1 MCRFCEAIGPIC
13 RYITDPHWSDGT
25 YDRVPHHPPPPDDL
39 LTELD
44 QTTSSQ
50 PSGLNGHV
58 RARTARPKVPQRRKR
73 LLKTGASRPKPAVF
87 PVRLRWPALASGTH
101 RRLRSVCQL
110 HKVPE
115 VLTSPGSRLS
125 PAYRMMPRSSA
136 TRSWSPTSTGTSDA
150 SADPDYNEAAGEMK
164 WLVLLPGKWNKQVQ
178 YAWRFDPCEL
188 RPPGTPCPPPRA
200 PRFEARAPD
209 DEFLDETVPHVPRAA
224 RK

>member
-1 MCRFCEAIGPIC
+1 
-13 RYITDPHWSDGT
+13 
-25 YDRVPHHPPPPDDL
+25 
-39 LTELD
+39 
-44 QTTSSQ
+44 
-50 PSGLNGHV
+50 
-58 RARTARPKVPQRRKR
+58 
-73 LLKTGASRPKPAVF
+73 
-87 PVRLRWPALASGTH
+87 
-101 RRLRSVCQL
+101 
-110 HKVPE
+110 
-115 VLTSPGSRLS
+115 
-125 PAYRMMPRSSA
+125 MMPRSSA

>member
-1 MCRFCEAIGPIC
+1 MAMSERG
-13 RYITDPHWSDGT
+13 R
-25 YDRVPHHPPPPDDL
+25 
-39 LTELD
+39 
-44 QTTSSQ
+44 
-50 PSGLNGHV
+50 
-58 RARTARPKVPQRRKR
+58 RARRCPK
-73 LLKTGASRPKPAVF
+73 GANDSSRQVLAAPSRQFSPFACAG
-87 PVRLRWPALASGTH
+87 LRWPLELTVGCALCASCT
-101 RRLRSVCQL
+101 
-110 HKVPE
+110 KVPE